1 MVFTIPLSNVC
12 LTQTKPCSLVLLVP
26 PALPYTH
33 AHARVYVCVRINN
46 TWQLRFRTKGSCTKD
61 TYTKRRC
68 LWRASTDL
76 LDKASHLTA
85 FCAWDSSHHLP
96 VTLAQLMRP
105 GFGQKPVQWV
115 TLTPSLPG
123 KSPEWNT
130 LQVLVY
136 LTCAF
141 GNIYTNL
148 TYTQV
153 LQCVPTYMCVWCVLF
168 ACACTS
174 YLVTVAWWLI
184 EACFWGILN
193 VVHFC
198 KFSVLVSAKVS
209 KTCSVL
215 HVRCLLHGR
224 ASQW

>member
-1 MVFTIPLSNVC
+1 MAFTIPLSNVC

-33 AHARVYVCVRINN
+33 VHACVYVCVCINN

-76 LDKASHLTA
+76 LDKVSHLTV
-85 FCAWDSSHHLP
+85 FCAWGGSHHLP
-96 VTLAQLMRP
+96 VALAQLMRP
-105 GFGQKPVQWV
+105 GFGQKPVQWA

-136 LTCAF
+136 LTCVHL
-141 GNIYTNL
+141 G
-148 TYTQV
+148 TYTQTLHIHRSYNV
-153 LQCVPTYMCVWCVLF
+153 Y
-168 ACACTS
+168 S
-174 YLVTVAWWLI
+174 YLYVCLVCVVCMCMHQLPCYCGLMTD
-184 EACFWGILN
+184 WGL
-193 VVHFC
+193 FLRY
-198 KFSVLVSAKVS
+198 SE
-209 KTCSVL
+209 CSPFL
-215 HVRCLLHGR
+215 
-224 ASQW
+224 